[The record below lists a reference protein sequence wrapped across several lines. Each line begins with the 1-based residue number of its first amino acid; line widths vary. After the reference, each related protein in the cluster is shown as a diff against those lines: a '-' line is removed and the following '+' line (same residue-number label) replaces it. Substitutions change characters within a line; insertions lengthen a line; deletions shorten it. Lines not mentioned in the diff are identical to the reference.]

1 MKKSLIMSLLAVS
14 VIAGS
19 VVIGSVSSSSE
30 RSGAEIIKDSSLED
44 NNENIATEDD
54 IEEDIKDV
62 VDENND
68 DVEEDVKDV
77 VDENNDDVEEVE
89 DETLELKFTID
100 SNVNFEKILSTSEPT
115 FNTQW
120 KTNEFGTGS
129 ICIDGRGEDAIEEG
143 EGTIYLKTNGSLY
156 KIRMTSDDNLYT
168 PVYVEWVSEDE
179 FIVQTSAKYGTVRTG
194 GKIYKLNVNDLTPH
208 VVYDLKENESMVDT
222 YQLDE
227 DTLMIRTDSEGKTRT
242 ASSADIIVDIN

>member
-44 NNENIATEDD
+44 NNENIDTEGD
-54 IEEDIKDV
+54 IEEG
-62 VDENND
+62 
-68 DVEEDVKDV
+68 VKDV
-77 VDENNDDVEEVE
+77 VDENNDDAEEVE

-143 EGTIYLKTNGSLY
+143 EGTIFLKTNGSLY
-156 KIRMTSDDNLYT
+156 KIKMKSDDNLYT

-179 FIVQTSAKYGTVRTG
+179 FVVQTAPKYGTVRTG
-194 GKIYKLNVNDLTPH
+194 GKIYKLNVNDLTPN
-208 VVYDLKENESMVDT
+208 VIYDLKENELMVDT

-227 DTLMIRTDSEGKTRT
+227 NRLRIKTDSEDKART
-242 ASSADIIVDIN
+242 ASSADIIVYIN

>member
-1 MKKSLIMSLLAVS
+1 MKKTLIIGLLAVS
-14 VIAGS
+14 ILAGG
-19 VVIGSVSSSSE
+19 VVLGSVSSSSE
-30 RSGAEIIKDSSLED
+30 RNGAEITKDESSLED
-44 NNENIATEDD
+44 NFEN
-54 IEEDIKDV
+54 KDY
-62 VDENND
+62 E
-68 DVEEDVKDV
+68 
-77 VDENNDDVEEVE
+77 EEVE
-89 DETLELKFTID
+89 DINEDINSDEEKVEDISEDINSDEEDSEDESLDVKLTID
-100 SNVNFEKILSTSEPT
+100 DTVKFEKTLSTSEPT

-120 KTNEFGTGS
+120 KTNDFGTGS

-143 EGTIYLKTNGSLY
+143 EGIICLKTNGSLY

-194 GKIYKLNVNDLTPH
+194 GKIYKLNVNDLTPY

>member
-1 MKKSLIMSLLAVS
+1 MKKTLIISLLAVS
-14 VIAGS
+14 IIAGG
-19 VVIGSVSSSSE
+19 VVLGSVSSNSE
-30 RSGAEIIKDSSLED
+30 RSGAEIIKDESLED
-44 NNENIATEDD
+44 NSENIAYE
-54 IEEDIKDV
+54 
-62 VDENND
+62 
-68 DVEEDVKDV
+68 
-77 VDENNDDVEEVE
+77 EEVE
-89 DETLELKFTID
+89 EINEDINSDEEDSEDESLDVKLTID
-100 SNVNFEKILSTSEPT
+100 DTVKFEKTLSTSEPA

-120 KTNEFGTGS
+120 KTNDFGTGS
-129 ICIDGRGEDAIEEG
+129 ICIDGRGEDAIDEG
-143 EGTIYLKTNGSLY
+143 EGIICLKTNASLY

-194 GKIYKLNVNDLTPH
+194 GKIYKLNVNDLTPY

-242 ASSADIIVDIN
+242 SSSADIIVDIN

>member
-44 NNENIATEDD
+44 NNENIDTEGD
-54 IEEDIKDV
+54 IEEG
-62 VDENND
+62 
-68 DVEEDVKDV
+68 VKDV
-77 VDENNDDVEEVE
+77 VDENNDDAEEVE

-143 EGTIYLKTNGSLY
+143 EGTIFLKTNGSLY
-156 KIRMTSDDNLYT
+156 KIKMKSDDNLYT

-179 FIVQTSAKYGTVRTG
+179 FVVQTAPKYGTVRTG
-194 GKIYKLNVNDLTPH
+194 GKIYKLNVNDLTPN
-208 VVYDLKENESMVDT
+208 VIYDLKENESMVDT

-242 ASSADIIVDIN
+242 SSSADIIVDIN

>member
-44 NNENIATEDD
+44 NNENIATEGD
-54 IEEDIKDV
+54 I
-62 VDENND
+62 
-68 DVEEDVKDV
+68 EEDVKDV

-143 EGTIYLKTNGSLY
+143 EGTICLKTNGSLY

-242 ASSADIIVDIN
+242 SSSADIIVDIN

>member
-54 IEEDIKDV
+54 IEEDI
-62 VDENND
+62 
-68 DVEEDVKDV
+68 KDV

-143 EGTIYLKTNGSLY
+143 EGTIFLKTNGSLY

>member
-54 IEEDIKDV
+54 IEED
-62 VDENND
+62 
-68 DVEEDVKDV
+68 VKDV
-77 VDENNDDVEEVE
+77 LDENNDDVEEVE

-143 EGTIYLKTNGSLY
+143 EGTICLKINGSLY
-156 KIRMTSDDNLYT
+156 KIKMKSDDSLYT

-179 FIVQTSAKYGTVRTG
+179 FIVQTAPKYGTVHTG
-194 GKIYKLNVNDLTPH
+194 GKIYKLNVNDLTPN
-208 VVYDLKENESMVDT
+208 VIYDLKESELMVDT

-227 DTLMIRTDSEGKTRT
+227 NRLRIKTDSEDKART
-242 ASSADIIVDIN
+242 ASSADIIVYIN

>member
-44 NNENIATEDD
+44 NNENIATEGD
-54 IEEDIKDV
+54 I
-62 VDENND
+62 
-68 DVEEDVKDV
+68 EEDVKDV

-143 EGTIYLKTNGSLY
+143 EGTIFLKTNGSLY
-156 KIRMTSDDNLYT
+156 KIKMKSDDNLYT

-179 FIVQTSAKYGTVRTG
+179 FVVQTAPKYGTVRTG
-194 GKIYKLNVNDLTPH
+194 GKIYKLNVNDLTPN
-208 VVYDLKENESMVDT
+208 VIYDLKENELMVDT

-227 DTLMIRTDSEGKTRT
+227 NRLRIKTDSEDKART
-242 ASSADIIVDIN
+242 ASSADIIVYIN

>member
-54 IEEDIKDV
+54 IEEDI
-62 VDENND
+62 
-68 DVEEDVKDV
+68 KDV